1 MALYLNILTA
11 VLLALVAGLLLMVS
25 FQLRTWRSSNAQ
37 APLLAEK
44 LTEAILSARKG
55 LSDLKS
61 ELVAQGPEISRLTTE
76 ASKMRVELQFLI
88 QRGEQMA
95 NRLESDTSRPASS
108 SQANDED
115 DDAMPMVRLAPNT
128 QAVVEQV
135 AVANGLAAKPV
146 QQVVQNAGG
155 EDPLETL
162 LANLQGE
169 GGADT
174 IKKSPKRKRVGPVT
188 QAELDLQQS
197 LKDVA

>member
-25 FQLRTWRSSNAQ
+25 FQLRAWRSNNAQ

-44 LTEAILSARKG
+44 LTEAIMSARKG
-55 LSDLKS
+55 LADLKT

-95 NRLESDTSRPASS
+95 GRLEADTSRPRTVARV
-108 SQANDED
+108 DED
-115 DDAMPMVRLAPNT
+115 EDEIDLPVMRLAPGT

-146 QQVVQNAGG
+146 AATQKADGD
-155 EDPLETL
+155 DPLEVL
-162 LANLQGE
+162 LANLQHGGE
-169 GGADT
+169 G
-174 IKKSPKRKRVGPVT
+174 IQKSPKRKRVGPVT

>member
-25 FQLRTWRSSNAQ
+25 FQLRAWRSTNAQ

-44 LTEAILSARKG
+44 LTEAIMSARKG
-55 LSDLKS
+55 LADLKA
-61 ELVAQGPEISRLTTE
+61 ELIAQGPEISRLTTE
-76 ASKMRVELQFLI
+76 ASQMRVELQFLI

-95 NRLESDTSRPASS
+95 GRLEQDTRPATAAVRV
-108 SQANDED
+108 QDDED
-115 DDAMPMVRLAPNT
+115 DLPVVRLAPGT

-135 AVANGLAAKPV
+135 SVANGLAAKPV
-146 QQVVQNAGG
+146 NATQNPAGD
-155 EDPLETL
+155 DPLEAL
-162 LANLQGE
+162 LANLQGGVE
-169 GGADT
+169 T
-174 IKKSPKRKRVGPVT
+174 IRKSPEGKRKRTGPVT

>member
-55 LSDLKS
+55 LGDLKS

-95 NRLESDTSRPASS
+95 NRLEGDTSRSVSASR
-108 SQANDED
+108 AVDDED
-115 DDAMPMVRLAPNT
+115 EEMPMVRLAPST

-135 AVANGLAAKPV
+135 SVANGLAAKPV
-146 QQVVQNAGG
+146 QQVQNQDGD
-155 EDPLETL
+155 DPLETL